1 MHGLR
6 VRGST
11 GSLATERIDDE
22 RATHRLYCRC
32 IYSSF
37 ISWRVDFHCSEV
49 EGVEDDSKSE
59 VFAATEAMVGAA
71 SRLRVVDRLIE
82 REELE
87 KPNEVENTEDFI
99 ELIDVFGITSTVS
112 WQHHV

>member
-1 MHGLR
+1 M
-6 VRGST
+6 
-11 GSLATERIDDE
+11 
-22 RATHRLYCRC
+22 
-32 IYSSF
+32 
-37 ISWRVDFHCSEV
+37 

-71 SRLRVVDRLIE
+71 SQLRVVDRLIE

-99 ELIDVFGITSTVS
+99 ELIDAFGITSTVS